1 MQAIQIRRTGGP
13 EVLEYLQL
21 PAAVLEAGM
30 LRVRARAI
38 GVGKPDVLIRQG
50 IYRWMPPLP
59 AVPGNEMAGEVVEIG
74 PGVQDWRLGERV
86 LVSARELSQRGGC
99 YAEEVCIPAAAAYRL
114 PAQVSWE
121 AAVSLPNYQLAG
133 ALLHHS
139 GGRVPGSMLVHGAAG
154 GVAIALAQMAA
165 VDGIRA
171 IATAST
177 PEKAAYARRHGGA
190 EVIDRSADDVIERVH
205 ALTQGLGVDLVLD
218 HVAGP
223 GFTANLDLLAPL
235 GTLLSYNVLA
245 GLPEENLLG
254 ALRRHGARCLA
265 IRCYSIHTLDGDP
278 ALRRALMQSAIDLM
292 AAGRIQPP
300 PPFCLPLSK
309 AREAHEMLD
318 ASAVLGKLVLLPDS
332 H

>member
-1 MQAIQIRRTGGP
+1 MRVIQISRPGGP
-13 EVLEYLQL
+13 QVLEYVTL
-21 PAAVLEAGM
+21 PNAVLGAGM

-59 AVPGNEMAGEVVEIG
+59 AVPGNEMAGEVVEVG
-74 PGVQDWRLGERV
+74 SDVQDWRPGDRV
-86 LVSARELSQRGGC
+86 LVSARELPQRGGC
-99 YAEEVCIPAAAAYRL
+99 YAEEICIPAASAYRL
-114 PAQVSWE
+114 PAQVSW
-121 AAVSLPNYQLAG
+121 ADAVSLPNYQLAG

-139 GGRVPGSMLVHGAAG
+139 GGRAPNSILVHGAAG

-171 IATAST
+171 ITTAST
-177 PEKAAYARRHGGA
+177 PEKAAYARRYSGA
-190 EVIDRSADDVIERVH
+190 EVIDRSVEDVSARVQ
-205 ALTQGLGVDLVLD
+205 ALTQGCGVDLVLD

-223 GFTANLDLLAPL
+223 GFAANLDLLAPL

-254 ALRRHGARCLA
+254 ALRRQGSRSPA
-265 IRCYSIHTLDGDP
+265 IRCYTIHTLDGDLT
-278 ALRRALMQSAIDLM
+278 LRRALLQRAIDLL

-300 PPFCLPLSK
+300 APLCLPLSR
-309 AREAHEMLD
+309 AREAHEMMD
-318 ASAVLGKLVLLPDS
+318 AQAVLGKLVLLPDA